1 MASSYTKSG
10 DKMRITFTI
19 SEIFDWLEAL
29 EDYFFTGAPDAI
41 EAYEMITKK
50 LKNAEIRSKASIG
63 KLKHIRRADDKKQR
77 QLRDEH
83 TNAVLNA
90 IRQSRTKKLT

>member
-1 MASSYTKSG
+1 
-10 DKMRITFTI
+10 MRITFTS

-29 EDYFFTGAPDAI
+29 QNHFCTDSEEAI
-41 EAYEMITKK
+41 QQFNMIARK

-63 KLKHIRRADDKKQR
+63 KIKHIRRADDKKQR

-83 TNAVLNA
+83 TNSVLSA
-90 IRQSRTKKLT
+90 IRESRTKKLT